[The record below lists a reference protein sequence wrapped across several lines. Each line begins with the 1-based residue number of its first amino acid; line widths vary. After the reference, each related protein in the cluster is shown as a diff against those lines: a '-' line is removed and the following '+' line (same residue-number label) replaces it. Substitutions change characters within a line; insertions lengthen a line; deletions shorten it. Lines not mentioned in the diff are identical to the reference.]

1 MSEMMHPAFWL
12 AALQIMGINIL
23 LSGDNAVV
31 IALAVR
37 ALPPKER
44 FWGMVLGAGCA
55 AVLLILFTGVVAT
68 LMQLPYLKLA
78 GGLALFWVAIKLVS
92 PQPHDAEDT
101 PEAVED
107 LWRAVRVVV
116 VANIVMSLD
125 NVIAVAAAAKGNYF
139 LLGLGLA
146 VSIPVVIAGS
156 ALFLAIIERF
166 PIVVW
171 GGGALLGW
179 IAGGLLP
186 EDPII
191 AEHFSEATADT
202 LEIVCGIAG
211 AIIVVLVG
219 LYLVKSRRMRKEP
232 AEAATPVRDNEMNRA
247 VRSVGSA
254 VRIGATAC
262 PHDCPSTCAL
272 EVELLDER
280 TIGRIHGAK
289 DNDYTAGV
297 ICAKVARYAEREH
310 HARRLL
316 HPLRRTGAKGSGQYE
331 RISWDD
337 ALDLVAEKFLQTEQ
351 RYGAESVWP
360 YYYAGTMGL
369 VMRDGINRLRHVKKY
384 SGFHST
390 ICVNPAYAGF
400 AAGVGR
406 IAGVDPREMAK
417 SD

>member
-1 MSEMMHPAFWL
+1 MDSVLSELAHPIFWL
-12 AALQIMGINIL
+12 TALQIMGINIL

-55 AVLLILFTGVVAT
+55 AVLLIVFTGVVAT

-92 PQPHDAEDT
+92 PQPHDAENT

-125 NVIAVAAAAKGNYF
+125 NVIAVAAAAKGDYL

-166 PIVVW
+166 PIVIW

-186 EDPII
+186 EDPVI
-191 AEHFSEATADT
+191 ASRLSEATA
-202 LEIVCGIAG
+202 EQAGIICGIAG
-211 AIIVVLVG
+211 AIVVVLAG
-219 LYLVKSRRMRKEP
+219 LYLV
-232 AEAATPVRDNEMNRA
+232 
-247 VRSVGSA
+247 RSS
-254 VRIGATAC
+254 
-262 PHDCPSTCAL
+262 
-272 EVELLDER
+272 
-280 TIGRIHGAK
+280 
-289 DNDYTAGV
+289 
-297 ICAKVARYAEREH
+297 
-310 HARRLL
+310 
-316 HPLRRTGAKGSGQYE
+316 
-331 RISWDD
+331 
-337 ALDLVAEKFLQTEQ
+337 
-351 RYGAESVWP
+351 
-360 YYYAGTMGL
+360 
-369 VMRDGINRLRHVKKY
+369 RLRLK
-384 SGFHST
+384 
-390 ICVNPAYAGF
+390 
-400 AAGVGR
+400 
-406 IAGVDPREMAK
+406 REEV
-417 SD
+417 

>member
-1 MSEMMHPAFWL
+1 VDALLSELMRPTFWL

-44 FWGMVLGAGCA
+44 FWGMVLGAGAA
-55 AVLLILFTGVVAT
+55 AVLLIVFTGVVAT
-68 LMQLPYLKLA
+68 LMKLPYLKLA

-92 PQPHDAEDT
+92 PQAHDAEDT
-101 PEAVED
+101 PEAIED

-125 NVIAVAAAAKGNYF
+125 NVIAVAAAAKGDYL

-191 AEHFSEATADT
+191 AGYLSEATANSLD
-202 LEIVCGIAG
+202 IVCGIAG
-211 AIIVVLVG
+211 AIFVVLVG
-219 LYLVKSRRMRKEP
+219 LYM
-232 AEAATPVRDNEMNRA
+232 
-247 VRSVGSA
+247 VRSS
-254 VRIGATAC
+254 RF
-262 PHDCPSTCAL
+262 
-272 EVELLDER
+272 
-280 TIGRIHGAK
+280 
-289 DNDYTAGV
+289 
-297 ICAKVARYAEREH
+297 REEE
-310 HARRLL
+310 A
-316 HPLRRTGAKGSGQYE
+316 
-331 RISWDD
+331 
-337 ALDLVAEKFLQTEQ
+337 
-351 RYGAESVWP
+351 
-360 YYYAGTMGL
+360 
-369 VMRDGINRLRHVKKY
+369 
-384 SGFHST
+384 
-390 ICVNPAYAGF
+390 
-400 AAGVGR
+400 
-406 IAGVDPREMAK
+406 
-417 SD
+417 

>member
-1 MSEMMHPAFWL
+1 MMRAGFWL

-37 ALPPKER
+37 ALPRKER
-44 FWGMVLGAGCA
+44 FWGMVLGAGAA
-55 AVLLILFTGVVAT
+55 AVLLIVFTGIVAT
-68 LMQLPYLKLA
+68 LMKLPYLKVA

-92 PQPHDAEDT
+92 PQAHDSENT

-125 NVIAVAAAAKGNYF
+125 NVIAVAAAAKGNYL

-191 AEHFSEATADT
+191 AEHFSEATAET
-202 LEIVCGIAG
+202 LDVVCGVAG

-219 LYLVKSRRMRKEP
+219 MYMVKS
-232 AEAATPVRDNEMNRA
+232 
-247 VRSVGSA
+247 S
-254 VRIGATAC
+254 
-262 PHDCPSTCAL
+262 
-272 EVELLDER
+272 
-280 TIGRIHGAK
+280 
-289 DNDYTAGV
+289 
-297 ICAKVARYAEREH
+297 
-310 HARRLL
+310 
-316 HPLRRTGAKGSGQYE
+316 
-331 RISWDD
+331 
-337 ALDLVAEKFLQTEQ
+337 
-351 RYGAESVWP
+351 
-360 YYYAGTMGL
+360 
-369 VMRDGINRLRHVKKY
+369 RLREEE
-384 SGFHST
+384 
-390 ICVNPAYAGF
+390 A
-400 AAGVGR
+400 
-406 IAGVDPREMAK
+406 
-417 SD
+417 

>member
-1 MSEMMHPAFWL
+1 MDVLISEMMRPAFWL

-37 ALPPKER
+37 ALPRKER
-44 FWGMVLGAGCA
+44 FWGMVLGAGAA
-55 AVLLILFTGVVAT
+55 AVLLIVFTGIVAT
-68 LMQLPYLKLA
+68 LMKLPYLKVA

-92 PQPHDAEDT
+92 PQAHDSENT

-125 NVIAVAAAAKGNYF
+125 NVIAVAAAAKGNYL

-191 AEHFSEATADT
+191 AEHFSEATAET
-202 LEIVCGIAG
+202 LEVVCGVAG

-219 LYLVKSRRMRKEP
+219 MYMVKS
-232 AEAATPVRDNEMNRA
+232 
-247 VRSVGSA
+247 S
-254 VRIGATAC
+254 
-262 PHDCPSTCAL
+262 
-272 EVELLDER
+272 
-280 TIGRIHGAK
+280 
-289 DNDYTAGV
+289 
-297 ICAKVARYAEREH
+297 
-310 HARRLL
+310 
-316 HPLRRTGAKGSGQYE
+316 
-331 RISWDD
+331 
-337 ALDLVAEKFLQTEQ
+337 
-351 RYGAESVWP
+351 
-360 YYYAGTMGL
+360 
-369 VMRDGINRLRHVKKY
+369 RLREEE
-384 SGFHST
+384 
-390 ICVNPAYAGF
+390 A
-400 AAGVGR
+400 
-406 IAGVDPREMAK
+406 
-417 SD
+417 

>member
-1 MSEMMHPAFWL
+1 MMRPAFWL

-44 FWGMVLGAGCA
+44 FWGMVLGAGAA
-55 AVLLILFTGVVAT
+55 AVLLIVFTGIVAT
-68 LMQLPYLKLA
+68 LMKLPYLKLA

-92 PQPHDAEDT
+92 PQAHDAEDT

-125 NVIAVAAAAKGNYF
+125 NVIAVAAAAKGNYV

-191 AEHFSEATADT
+191 AEHFSEATVET

-219 LYLVKSRRMRKEP
+219 MYLVKSRRMRE
-232 AEAATPVRDNEMNRA
+232 EAA
-247 VRSVGSA
+247 
-254 VRIGATAC
+254 
-262 PHDCPSTCAL
+262 
-272 EVELLDER
+272 
-280 TIGRIHGAK
+280 
-289 DNDYTAGV
+289 
-297 ICAKVARYAEREH
+297 
-310 HARRLL
+310 
-316 HPLRRTGAKGSGQYE
+316 
-331 RISWDD
+331 
-337 ALDLVAEKFLQTEQ
+337 
-351 RYGAESVWP
+351 
-360 YYYAGTMGL
+360 
-369 VMRDGINRLRHVKKY
+369 
-384 SGFHST
+384 
-390 ICVNPAYAGF
+390 
-400 AAGVGR
+400 
-406 IAGVDPREMAK
+406 
-417 SD
+417 